1 MKKQCCVMMLRDF
14 DDVIVVDDEVE
25 REFEG
30 KAEGS
35 VVELEKRMEEKT
47 DLTQK
52 EEIQKMK

>member
-35 VVELEKRMEEKT
+35 VVELEKIMEEKT

>member
-1 MKKQCCVMMLRDF
+1 VLC
-14 DDVIVVDDEVE
+14 DDVEVDDEVE